1 MSYPPTSVERGN
13 PEASGL
19 LSPTHGDALPAGDT
33 NHDEEE
39 ERDLIRRYE
48 DFSTVDW
55 IQDSLHERTEHSK
68 SPTNP
73 FVARLDQIDG
83 AFGYVWR
90 MLRRA
95 LEEGESWVVITLVG
109 VLIGISAGLISII
122 TAWLSDIKMGYCTT
136 GWWLSQKFCCLEI
149 ADEGEGC
156 AEWRNWGGVEPF
168 RWIAYICFAAM
179 FSFSAAYLVRCF
191 APYAAGSGISEIKC
205 ILGGFIIK
213 GFLSVET
220 FLIKGLTL
228 PLAIASG
235 LSVGKEGP
243 SVHVACSIGNV
254 VARTFTRYDR
264 SHLKMREIVTAA
276 SAAGVAVA
284 FGSPIGGVLFSIEE
298 MNQTFSNRT
307 MWRSFVC
314 ALVATFTLSS
324 MDPFR
329 TGKLVLF
336 QVAYDRDWHYFEIPA
351 YVLIGIFG
359 GLYGAFVI
367 KFNLQVA
374 AFRRKH
380 LSQHGVAEAVVLAT
394 ITAAVGYLNRF
405 LRIDMTESLSL
416 LFRECEGGGD
426 HEGLCQTSA
435 QWRMVNSLLLATIVR
450 TGLIVISYGCKVP
463 AGIFIPSMAV
473 GATFG
478 RMIGILVKALHTTYP
493 EAPWF
498 ATCAPD
504 APCITPGTYA
514 FLGAAAALGG
524 VTRITVTVVVIMFE
538 LTGALTYILPTMIV
552 LLVTKAVSDQFGGGG
567 IADQMIRFNGYPF
580 LEKEDKEDATDHA
593 FIEPIANVMKK
604 DIIMMEATGVPLQ
617 HIAEIVQSTN
627 FQGFPVVKSDEDHT
641 IIGFVRKNELRY
653 ALEKARRTRS
663 LAPNAICTFQAIA
676 PLPGL
681 SNGEAGGS
689 TSGGESSGFLQ
700 RPDIVFPGLK
710 RKGSSSRGMSPS
722 MRRESGVEVEEVD
735 FGQYVDETPLTVSPK
750 MPLEIVMQLFRRMGP
765 RVILVSN
772 QGQLVGLV
780 TIKDVLRHEV
790 SEQHR
795 HARSTSAPSH
805 SAPLSSSH
813 LSTGGAG
820 SGGAGGGGH
829 ARVDSNGWET
839 SWTAVEEEQG
849 SQGLEIALEEGLTW
863 ARSGMNRVWNVGLET
878 WRGVTGSND
887 NRRGGGREQ
896 FEYELNEERSTT

>member
-1 MSYPPTSVERGN
+1 MSYPPHTDER
-13 PEASGL
+13 ASYEQNGL
-19 LSPTHGDALPAGDT
+19 LTVEDGQNGQMH
-33 NHDEEE
+33 EESLKAE
-39 ERDLIRRYE
+39 EAEKADLMRRYE

-55 IQDSLHERTEHSK
+55 IQDSLLERTVQSK
-68 SPTNP
+68 APASP
-73 FVARLDQIDG
+73 FVARLDEAQG

-90 MLRRA
+90 LLRRA

-109 VLIGISAGLISII
+109 VGIGTSAALISVI
-122 TAWLSDIKMGYCTT
+122 TTWLSDIKMGYCTT
-136 GWWLSQKFCCLEI
+136 GWWLTQKYCCLEI
-149 ADEGEGC
+149 SPEGEGC
-156 AEWRNWGGVEPF
+156 AEWREWGGFWPIQWVVYML
-168 RWIAYICFAAM
+168 WAAT
-179 FSFSAAYLVRCF
+179 FSFSAAFLVKSF

-243 SVHVACSIGNV
+243 SVHVACSIGHV
-254 VARTFTRYDR
+254 VAKMFKRYDR
-264 SHLKMREIVTAA
+264 SHLRMREIVTAS

-314 ALVATFTLSS
+314 ALVATFTLAS

-336 QVAYDRDWHYFEIPA
+336 QVSYDRDWHFFEIPF
-351 YVLIGIFG
+351 YVIIGIFG

-380 LSQHGVAEAVVLAT
+380 LANHGISEAVTLAV
-394 ITAAVGYLNRF
+394 ITAFVGYLNRF
-405 LRIDMTESLSL
+405 LRIDMTESLAL

-426 HEGLCQTSA
+426 HEGLCQTSS
-435 QWRMVNSLLLATIVR
+435 QWRMVNSLLIATVVR
-450 TGLIVISYGCKVP
+450 TGLVVISYGCKVP
-463 AGIFIPSMAV
+463 AGIFVPSMAI

-478 RMIGILVKALHTTYP
+478 RMIGILVKAMYTSSP
-493 EAPWF
+493 ESPWF
-498 ATCAPD
+498 AACAPD

-580 LEKEDKEDATDHA
+580 LEKEDKEDATDEA
-593 FIEPIANVMKK
+593 FIEPISHVMKK
-604 DIIMMEATGVPLQ
+604 DIVSMAATGVPLQ
-617 HIAEIVQSTN
+617 QIAEMVQSTN
-627 FQGFPVVKSDEDHT
+627 YQGFPVVKSESDQT
-641 IIGFVRKNELRY
+641 ILGFVRKNKLRY
-653 ALEKARRTRS
+653 ALDKARRTRN
-663 LAPNAICTFQAIA
+663 LAINATCTFHRTPDFADKSHDLGI
-676 PLPGL
+676 P
-681 SNGEAGGS
+681 
-689 TSGGESSGFLQ
+689 
-700 RPDIVFPGLK
+700 PDIRIPH
-710 RKGSSSRGMSPS
+710 RQGSIQRSPS
-722 MRRESGVEVEEVD
+722 LGTGVRRESGVEVEEID
-735 FGQYVDETPLTVSPK
+735 LGEYVDETPLTVSPK

-765 RVILVSN
+765 RVILVSD
-772 QGQLVGLV
+772 QGRLVGLV

-790 SEQHR
+790 AEAHKHSRMNSGNALPGASRNPYSNHVR
-795 HARSTSAPSH
+795 DDSA
-805 SAPLSSSH
+805 SS
-813 LSTGGAG
+813 
-820 SGGAGGGGH
+820 AGG
-829 ARVDSNGWET
+829 NGWDTWATVVDPGGE
-839 SWTAVEEEQG
+839 G
-849 SQGLEIALEEGLTW
+849 HGLEIALEEGFAWL
-863 ARSGMNRVWNVGLET
+863 RVTGSRVYNQAVET
-878 WRGVTGSND
+878 WRSVAGGGS
-887 NRRGGGREQ
+887 RRGMVSRESAAM
-896 FEYELNEERSTT
+896 EYELNDGR